1 MSPHRSAVSQR
12 ACPTPPMTKPSQ
24 PSLEVMRE
32 VNQRLTLASIS
43 ALEQRGAAEA
53 ALQRQLQALTVLAHE
68 LRNGLTPIQ
77 AAADVID
84 RRGTIDDVLMAK
96 LHGVIDRN
104 VKHLSRLIADILDG
118 SRVGSGQFRL
128 DRRSVNLIDVVRQAV
143 ASCQPTVML
152 RSQSTQVNAAA
163 EELMVLGDPVRLTQV
178 FVNLLDNASKYSPTG
193 GSIQIAIAERAGI
206 AQITF
211 SDDGIGMGADILPH
225 VFDLFFREADQ
236 ADSGPSGLGVGL
248 AVVQELVEAHGGTV
262 SAQSAGRAQGSKF
275 TVRLPLNSSSIR
287 SE

>member
-1 MSPHRSAVSQR
+1 M
-12 ACPTPPMTKPSQ
+12 PPMSSASR

-32 VNQRLTLASIS
+32 VNQRLMLASIS

-53 ALQRQLQALTVLAHE
+53 ALERQLQALTILAHE

-84 RRGTIDDVLMAK
+84 RRGMIDDLLMAK

-118 SRVGSGQFRL
+118 SRTGNGQFRL
-128 DRRSVNLIDVVRQAV
+128 ERRAVNLIEIVRHAV

-152 RSQSTQVNAAA
+152 RSQVTPVNAPAG
-163 EELMVLGDPVRLTQV
+163 ELMILGDPVRLTQV

-193 GSIQIAIAERAGI
+193 GSIEIAIAKQADD
-206 AQITF
+206 ALVTF
-211 SDDGIGMGADILPH
+211 SDNGIGMGADILPH
-225 VFDLFFREADQ
+225 VFDLFVREAHQVDPR
-236 ADSGPSGLGVGL
+236 PSGLGVGL
-248 AVVQELVEAHGGTV
+248 AVVRELVEAHGGTV
-262 SAQSAGRAQGSKF
+262 SAHSAGRAQGSKF
-275 TVRLPLNSSSIR
+275 TVTLPLNSSSIR
-287 SE
+287 SEP